1 MIRNHP
7 PYQLAFNARIAQTE
21 VMPQGSRQKISKL
34 RRMARNDNNKEYLDQ
49 VYYAIGNVYLTERD
63 TMQAIAAYEK
73 GNQKSIRHGIEKGGT
88 L

>member
-7 PYQLAFNARIAQTE
+7 PYQMEFNARIAQTE
-21 VMPQGSRQKISKL
+21 VMPQGSKQKLSKL

-63 TMQAIAAYEK
+63 TMQAIAA
-73 GNQKSIRHGIEKGGT
+73 
-88 L
+88 